1 MKQKHI
7 DASREARLW
16 LSQIII
22 PIVGIVMMVPETRE
36 KALAKAQEMKESIK
50 AKFGKN

>member
-22 PIVGIVMMVPETRE
+22 PIAGIVMMVPETRE
-36 KALAKAQEMKESIK
+36 MAMTKANELKESIK
-50 AKFGKN
+50 AKFAKK